1 MFGCND
7 LFSSGNKLPYST
19 LPTCKSIAL
28 TCINR
33 ESVQSE
39 ISDSANRLSEKNAA
53 ARNGPK
59 DNDPRDTAEKK
70 QQRSNQL
77 LDSRA
82 KPLHK
87 FLASG
92 LAIHP
97 VTGHVYF
104 GLQEKLREIWRV
116 SPAGGSPEV
125 FASGFRGRLQD
136 LTFSPDGKSLFVS
149 DKGRILQITGPFHE
163 ELQR

>member
-39 ISDSANRLSEKNAA
+39 ISDSANRLSEKNAT

-97 VTGHVYF
+97 DYANNAFQAH
-104 GLQEKLREIWRV
+104 
-116 SPAGGSPEV
+116 GSL
-125 FASGFRGRLQD
+125 RLQ
-136 LTFSPDGKSLFVS
+136 TMFNA
-149 DKGRILQITGPFHE
+149 R
-163 ELQR
+163 